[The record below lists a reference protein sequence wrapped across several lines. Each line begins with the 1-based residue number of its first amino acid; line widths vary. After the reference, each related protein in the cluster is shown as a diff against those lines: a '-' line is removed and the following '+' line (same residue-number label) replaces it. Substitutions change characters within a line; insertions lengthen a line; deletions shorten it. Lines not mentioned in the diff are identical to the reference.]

1 MVCLLLSRDGAV
13 LLLQMAGMM
22 AFSSAFLPQDTVRP
36 LQRITTPGKR
46 NHRVQPLHV
55 LADLFDAVPTK
66 ETEPITRETD
76 DSSKTK
82 NILTFRSSFET
93 QSSPLAPLSPDVSLE
108 EFLLHPEYLT
118 NAMKS
123 VQSKIVPTTT
133 DLLED
138 WNEACRAAGASPP
151 SVETGVVMSVRT
163 AGISIPGL
171 SVEWSALIG
180 TNLNA
185 AKELEFVLIK
195 DENKVSS
202 GAKPIVWIFH
212 KLSQSRGKTKKKGG
226 SNMDTTLFTRL
237 GFSNDDESESLL
249 IRCQGTMEMNFRIPN
264 FVAKL
269 VFSSPGAAGAE
280 ISNAERKISNL
291 ITKQIEKDMGKTVLR
306 WEENYRSWRS
316 DTEQTTES
324 D

>member
-1 MVCLLLSRDGAV
+1 M
-13 LLLQMAGMM
+13 QMAGML
-22 AFSSAFLPQDTVRP
+22 AFCSALLPQDTVRP
-36 LQRITTPGKR
+36 PQRITTPGKR
-46 NHRVQPLHV
+46 KQRVQVLHV
-55 LADLFDAVPTK
+55 LADLFEAVPTT
-66 ETEPITRETD
+66 ETEPIPRETD
-76 DSSKTK
+76 DTSKTK
-82 NILTFRSSFET
+82 NTLTFRSSFET
-93 QSSPLAPLSPDVSLE
+93 QSSPQAPLSPGASLE
-108 EFLLHPEYLT
+108 EFLLHPDYLT

-138 WNEACRAAGASPP
+138 WNEACRAVGASLP
-151 SVETGVVMSVRT
+151 SAETGVVLSVRT

-202 GAKPIVWIFH
+202 GARPIVWIFH
-212 KLSQSRGKTKKKGG
+212 KLSQSRGKTKKKAG

-237 GFSNDDESESLL
+237 EFSNDDESESLL
-249 IRCQGTMEMNFRIPN
+249 IRCQGTMEMNFRIPT

-280 ISNAERKISNL
+280 ISNVEQKISNL
-291 ITKQIEKDMGKTVLR
+291 VTKQIEKDMGETVLQ

-316 DTEQTTES
+316 DTDQTTES